1 MTHRE
6 SDSRLPGQQEKFRN
20 MPNAE
25 RDGYLSL
32 SYRKWMETCVEDDT
46 YAFVIEVKTDEQLDK
61 LEKVFRR
68 LYPDV
73 RHIKQILLKEN
84 DAYTGYIIKCR
95 FNSYI
100 LTMKDIEIILKREIR
115 DETFS
120 ITRVQDY
127 RPEEDATVLAFP
139 TGCPWRIQSSF

>member
-6 SDSRLPGQQEKFRN
+6 SDFRLPEQQEKYRN
-20 MPNAE
+20 MPNADRE
-25 RDGYLSL
+25 GWLSI

-46 YAFVIEVKTDEQLDK
+46 YAFVITVSDEEQLDK
-61 LEKVFRR
+61 LETVFRR

-73 RHIKQILLKEN
+73 RHVKQILLKEN

-95 FNSYI
+95 FNDYV
-100 LTMKDIEIILKREIR
+100 LTMKDIEIILHREIK

-139 TGCPWRIQSSF
+139 TGCTWRIQSSF

>member
-1 MTHRE
+1 
-6 SDSRLPGQQEKFRN
+6 

-25 RDGYLSL
+25 RDGYLSI
-32 SYRKWMETCVEDDT
+32 SYRKWMDTCVEDDT
-46 YAFVIEVKTDEQLDK
+46 YAFVITVRDEEQLDK

-84 DAYTGYIIKCR
+84 DTYTGYIIKCR
-95 FNSYI
+95 SNSYI
-100 LTMKDIEIILKREIR
+100 LTMKDIEIILHREIR

-127 RPEEDATVLAFP
+127 RPEGDATVLAFP
-139 TGCPWRIQSSF
+139 TGCPWKVQSSF